1 MLKKNPSPRN
11 CATGMTTSL
20 YLDGNPFDRIISIV
34 SVPYQCLNW
43 KSTCPFLDMSHNP
56 DCFGILG
63 CRWYQLELPKSILTQ
78 GHLTKE
84 QLVRLVEWKLKRG
97 KFRPALLG
105 YARKQ
110 EDKAVMD
117 VTSRAYEAIK
127 PYCCA
132 TEAQAANHEG
142 KAESTSDVP
151 EHVIDEALG
160 ILTSLKGIG
169 PATASAIM
177 ASMHRSIPFMSDEAL
192 MVTCG
197 KREYTAKAYKNLVKA
212 LRATCSSLR
221 SQKSDKGIENAMI
234 DWTVADV
241 EMCIFASYQTENEKT
256 RSNSTQ
262 KDGTT
267 KRRPKNKKQSENSP
281 RKRRT

>member
-1 MLKKNPSPRN
+1 M
-11 CATGMTTSL
+11 
-20 YLDGNPFDRIISIV
+20 
-34 SVPYQCLNW
+34 
-43 KSTCPFLDMSHNP
+43 
-56 DCFGILG
+56 
-63 CRWYQLELPKSILTQ
+63 
-78 GHLTKE
+78 
-84 QLVRLVEWKLKRG
+84 RLVEWKLKRG

-110 EDKAVMD
+110 QDDAVMD
-117 VTSRAYEAIK
+117 VTSRAYKAIK

-132 TEAQAANHEG
+132 TKTQDAIDEG

-197 KREYTAKAYKNLVKA
+197 KREYTVKAYRNLVKA
-212 LRATCSSLR
+212 LRATCSSLC
-221 SQKSDKGIENAMI
+221 SQKRDKGIENATI

-256 RSNSTQ
+256 WSTSEQ
-262 KDGTT
+262 DGTK
-267 KRRPKNKKQSENSP
+267 KRRPKNEKQSDKNP
-281 RKRRT
+281 QKRRR